1 MHLKNSVK
9 TQTPDAL
16 DAINALK
23 QLNEVDRIVAG
34 LYFYEGL
41 TIDQIAQVVDEAV
54 PVVRDSLRNIFSSLL
69 PDEREDSV
77 ELDEN
82 FATPHAIG

>member
-1 MHLKNSVK
+1 MHLKNSLK
-9 TQTPDAL
+9 THTPDAL
-16 DAINALK
+16 DTIKALK

-69 PDEREDSV
+69 PDDRENSF

-82 FATPHAIG
+82 FAVPQAIG